1 MTGRDDLLAAL
12 NVIRR
17 LDQGA
22 IKVLPEDA
30 VSGASRLQTLLIRQS
45 ASGVHGLANSVFKTV
60 AAAASR
66 RWRVKGPAGAG
77 ELSSRSLSEVVTGFL
92 LHPECRR
99 STCRPN

>member
-45 ASGVHGLANSVFKTV
+45 ASGVHGVGRFGIHTTRPQR
-60 AAAASR
+60 ASR
-66 RWRVKGPAGAG
+66 RWRVKAAGAG
-77 ELSSRSLSEVVTGFL
+77 E
-92 LHPECRR
+92 P
-99 STCRPN
+99 